1 MYCKKRVKMY
11 DHKSCHSIQMSHLMT
26 KPTKWLCT
34 QQRLR
39 SAWHPPSLIWVF
51 AVGMKKA
58 WILSYPLS
66 AQRRLWSNWADAQA
80 DLSLHWEHSYFVGF
94 VMLRLKSKN
103 FWTMQNWYA
112 TAFIYLAHLQCEL
125 YLISDE
131 YCVENS
137 WSLSFI
143 STAEFIHFQIILVPK
158 QYKHNMI
165 ILIMLILNV

>member
-1 MYCKKRVKMY
+1 
-11 DHKSCHSIQMSHLMT
+11 
-26 KPTKWLCT
+26 
-34 QQRLR
+34 
-39 SAWHPPSLIWVF
+39 
-51 AVGMKKA
+51 
-58 WILSYPLS
+58 
-66 AQRRLWSNWADAQA
+66 
-80 DLSLHWEHSYFVGF
+80 
-94 VMLRLKSKN
+94 
-103 FWTMQNWYA
+103 MQNWYA

-165 ILIMLILNV
+165 IMIMLILNVYEHLLHINAYQLPLFEPHREKTCFCHLHVRTTNQPAHLRNFMTLASFFS